1 MDFLLPEQI
10 ADFIYLSKLTSDY
23 FSKQFY
29 RKMPNDNKITT
40 INGLLI
46 LVKIFFKYDFN

>member
-1 MDFLLPEQI
+1 VKF
-10 ADFIYLSKLTSDY
+10 KKTRY

-40 INGLLI
+40 IELLI
-46 LVKIFFKYDFN
+46 CQNIFF